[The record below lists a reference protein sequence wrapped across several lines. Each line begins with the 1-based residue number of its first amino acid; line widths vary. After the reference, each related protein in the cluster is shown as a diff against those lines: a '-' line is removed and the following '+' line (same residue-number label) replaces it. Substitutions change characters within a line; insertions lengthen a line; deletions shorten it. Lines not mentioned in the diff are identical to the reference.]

1 MKESIYLET
10 TIISYYASRPNRDIV
25 IAGHQQITKDFIDKS
40 ALQYDIFVSELVIEE
55 CKSGDKEAA
64 ILRLELLK
72 TFNLLELNNAALS
85 LAKSLISGK
94 IVPNQYA
101 EDALHIALATMHGM
115 DYLVTWNC
123 KHIANAHIRN
133 KLEKAIRNHGY
144 VLPVICT
151 PEELMG

>member
-10 TIISYYASRPNRDIV
+10 TIISYYSSRPNRDIV
-25 IAGHQQITKDFIDKS
+25 IAGHQQITKDFVDKS
-40 ALQYDIFVSELVIEE
+40 ALRYDIFVSELVIEE

-72 TFNLLELNNAALS
+72 TFKLLELNDAALS
-85 LAKSLISGK
+85 LAKSLVSSK

-101 EDALHIALATMHGM
+101 EDALHIALATIHGM

-133 KLEKAIRNHGY
+133 KLEKAIRKNGY
-144 VLPVICT
+144 ILPVICT

>member
-10 TIISYYASRPNRDIV
+10 TIISYYSSRPNRDIV

-72 TFNLLELNNAALS
+72 TFNLLELNDAALS
-85 LAKSLISGK
+85 LAKSLVSSK

>member
-10 TIISYYASRPNRDIV
+10 TIISYYSSRPNRDIV

-72 TFNLLELNNAALS
+72 TFKLLELNDAALS
-85 LAKSLISGK
+85 LAKSLVSSK

-101 EDALHIALATMHGM
+101 EDALHIALATIHGM

>member
-10 TIISYYASRPNRDIV
+10 TIISYYSSRPNRDIV

-72 TFNLLELNNAALS
+72 TFNLLELNDAALS

-101 EDALHIALATMHGM
+101 EDALHIALATIHGM

>member
-1 MKESIYLET
+1 
-10 TIISYYASRPNRDIV
+10 
-25 IAGHQQITKDFIDKS
+25 
-40 ALQYDIFVSELVIEE
+40 
-55 CKSGDKEAA
+55 
-64 ILRLELLK
+64 LRLELLK
-72 TFNLLELNNAALS
+72 TFKLLELNDAALS
-85 LAKSLISGK
+85 LAKSLVSSK

-101 EDALHIALATMHGM
+101 EDALHIALATIHGM

>member
-10 TIISYYASRPNRDIV
+10 TIISYYSSRPNRDIV

-72 TFNLLELNNAALS
+72 TFNLLELNDAALS
-85 LAKSLISGK
+85 LAKSLVSSK

-101 EDALHIALATMHGM
+101 EDALHIALATIHGM

>member
-72 TFNLLELNNAALS
+72 TFNLLELNDAALS

>member
-101 EDALHIALATMHGM
+101 EDALHIALATIHGM

>member
-10 TIISYYASRPNRDIV
+10 TIISYYSSRPNRDIV
-25 IAGHQQITKDFIDKS
+25 IAGHQQITKDFVDKS
-40 ALQYDIFVSELVIEE
+40 ALRNDIFVSELVIEE

-72 TFNLLELNNAALS
+72 TFNLLELNDAALS
-85 LAKSLISGK
+85 LAKSLVSSK

-101 EDALHIALATMHGM
+101 EDALHIALATIHGM

-123 KHIANAHIRN
+123 KHIANAQIRN
-133 KLEKAIRNHGY
+133 KLEKAIRKNGY
-144 VLPVICT
+144 ILPVICT

>member
-10 TIISYYASRPNRDIV
+10 TIISYYSSRPNRDIV
-25 IAGHQQITKDFIDKS
+25 IAGHQQITKDFVDKS
-40 ALQYDIFVSELVIEE
+40 ALRYDIFVSELVIEE

-72 TFNLLELNNAALS
+72 TFNLLELNDAALS
-85 LAKSLISGK
+85 LAKSLVSSK

-101 EDALHIALATMHGM
+101 EDALHIALATIHGM

-123 KHIANAHIRN
+123 KNIANAHIRN
-133 KLEKAIRNHGY
+133 KLEKAIRKNGY
-144 VLPVICT
+144 ILPVICT

>member
-10 TIISYYASRPNRDIV
+10 TIISYYSSRPNRDIV

>member
-72 TFNLLELNNAALS
+72 TFNLLELNDAALS

-101 EDALHIALATMHGM
+101 EDALHIALATIHGM

>member
-10 TIISYYASRPNRDIV
+10 TIISYYSSRPNRDIV
-25 IAGHQQITKDFIDKS
+25 IAGHQQITKDFVDKS
-40 ALQYDIFVSELVIEE
+40 ALRYDIFVSELVIEE

-72 TFNLLELNNAALS
+72 TFNLLELNDAALS
-85 LAKSLISGK
+85 LAKSLVSSK

-101 EDALHIALATMHGM
+101 EDALHIALATIHGM

-133 KLEKAIRNHGY
+133 KLEKAIRKNGY
-144 VLPVICT
+144 ILPVICT

>member
-10 TIISYYASRPNRDIV
+10 TIISYYSSRPNRDIV
-25 IAGHQQITKDFIDKS
+25 IAGHQQITKDFVDKS

-72 TFNLLELNNAALS
+72 TFNLLELNDAALS
-85 LAKSLISGK
+85 LAKSLVSSK

-101 EDALHIALATMHGM
+101 EDALHIALATIHGM

-133 KLEKAIRNHGY
+133 KLEKAIRKNGY
-144 VLPVICT
+144 ILPVICT

>member
-10 TIISYYASRPNRDIV
+10 TIVSYYSSRPSRDII
-25 IAGHQQITKDFIDKS
+25 IASHQQITREFIENS
-40 ALQYDIFVSELVIEE
+40 GRQYDVFVSELVIEE

-64 ILRLELLK
+64 YLRLELLK
-72 TFNLLELNNAALS
+72 SFSLLELNEAALS
-85 LAKSLISGK
+85 LAKSLISNN
-94 IVPNQYA
+94 IVPKQYA
-101 EDALHIALATMHGM
+101 EDAMHISLATIHGM

-133 KLEKAIRNHGY
+133 KLEKTIKKNGY
-144 VLPVICT
+144 IMPIICT

>member
-10 TIISYYASRPNRDIV
+10 TIISYYSSRPNRDIV

-72 TFNLLELNNAALS
+72 TFNLLELNDAALS
-85 LAKSLISGK
+85 LAKSLVSSK

-101 EDALHIALATMHGM
+101 EDALHIALATIHGM

-133 KLEKAIRNHGY
+133 KLEKAIRKNGY
-144 VLPVICT
+144 ILPVICT